1 MLLSVR
7 EYFEQRC
14 CCITVASSLRVTSLR
29 IKSAIRF
36 KIPVSGDSC
45 RNTVES
51 LFRVSDTVFTV
62 FTFDHSSPKK
72 DYNEKE

>member
-14 CCITVASSLRVTSLR
+14 CCYTAASSLRSRFLL
-29 IKSAIRF
+29 IKSNIRF

-45 RNTVES
+45 RNTGES
-51 LFRVSDTVFTV
+51 LFKVSDTVFTV
-62 FTFDHSSPKK
+62 FTFDHSSLKK
-72 DYNEKE
+72 DYNEKK